1 MILVTVGLHN
11 QGFDRLI
18 RAADEL
24 SQQIDEKMYIQYGS
38 SNYVPLHTECSRW
51 TTSLQMKQLTEDAR
65 IVITHAASGT
75 VILALNLAKPLIV
88 VPRTRRFREHIDD
101 HQLQLAAALSES
113 NQAVSVA
120 NPTPAALKQAI
131 DQCVDLKPAYPS
143 NHSLIRSL
151 ERLLNQWN

>member
-24 SQQIDEKMYIQYGS
+24 SEHIHEKIYIQYGS
-38 SNYVPLHTECSRW
+38 SNYVPLHTECSQW
-51 TTSLQMKQLTEDAR
+51 TTSLQMKQLIGNAR

-75 VILALNLAKPLIV
+75 VILALKLAKPLIV
-88 VPRTRRFREHIDD
+88 VPRARQFREHIDD
-101 HQLQLAAALSES
+101 HQVQLAAALSES

-120 NPTPAALKQAI
+120 YPTAAALKHAI
-131 DQCVDLKPAYPS
+131 DQCVHLKPAYPS
-143 NHSLIRSL
+143 KRSLIQSL